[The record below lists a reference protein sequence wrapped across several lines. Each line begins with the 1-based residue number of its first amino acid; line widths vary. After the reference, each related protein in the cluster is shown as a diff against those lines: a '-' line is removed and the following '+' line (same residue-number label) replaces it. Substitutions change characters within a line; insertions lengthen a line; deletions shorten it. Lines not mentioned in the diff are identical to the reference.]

1 MERCMS
7 FYFRRKIMLHRIK
20 EHYRNPNETKLNF
33 GLMNREFEKN
43 IEEYVVDVFDSI
55 SDVIK
60 EIKMTDW
67 DFTIDTDKVNQSDYE
82 RTRSTRKADK
92 EQKIAY
98 INQSRLGELIMHFEV
113 NDFFEEEPIHLHYTV
128 KLLVPIIDEH
138 GKGLIKGVNYTTQY
152 QLTEIS
158 TYVTPSLVVLKSLMP
173 VKLKREKIETR
184 DTTEKLYTFHCF
196 KIFMFTGFI
205 NVMYFYFAT
214 MGFINTLE
222 YFSVGPYVDVIES
235 DEEEYDTER
244 YVYFRINSTMT
255 IRVLKS
261 ALCSQYVESIVGT
274 ILNAI
279 NPRITYDLIFKNT
292 TWVEKIGSSKKN
304 SKKESHREL
313 GYRYLILFNRML
325 DKATNDILRLT
336 DNNKGDIYHVIRWM
350 IQNYDALRAKDNLDI
365 KNKRLRGN
373 EYMASLL
380 NGFISE
386 RIKKFVNTTANT
398 KDKLV
403 MKYNNFFSYKG
414 NELISKI
421 HRSGLMKYD
430 DLVNDMDMFERL
442 KITMK
447 GPNAIGNKNSRNVSA
462 KQRAL
467 DPSHIGIIGLDTC
480 SASDPG
486 LTNYINPLCQTNGLF
501 FLDSPPEPEDF
512 AVRLSEEL
520 GGTLEEDNSD
530 GRRDELVVADP
541 ILFNNVMSVV
551 DEMSISLINGVL
563 DEGEETEDV

>member
-1 MERCMS
+1 
-7 FYFRRKIMLHRIK
+7 MLHRIK

-173 VKLKREKIETR
+173 VKLKREKIEVR

-512 AVRLSEEL
+512 AVRLVEEL

>member
-173 VKLKREKIETR
+173 VKLKREKIEVR

-512 AVRLSEEL
+512 AVRLVEEL

>member
-173 VKLKREKIETR
+173 VKLKREKIEVR

-512 AVRLSEEL
+512 AVRLAEEL